1 MLFTLS
7 VLTVL
12 VVLAVATIT
21 LAVVAT
27 TRSSAS
33 VRADKQ
39 LYLLERLLAK
49 KGYKAIYA
57 EYRKTPDLGF
67 SLDPWPISAWA
78 NDATGLLDI
87 CAFGA
92 HKTKLTAHK
101 AAKFI
106 KKALRSY

>member
-1 MLFTLS
+1 MLFTMFVAAL
-7 VLTVL
+7 L
-12 VVLAVATIT
+12 VALAVATIT

-49 KGYKAIYA
+49 KGYKAIYP
-57 EYRKTPDLGF
+57 EFRKTPDLGF
-67 SLDPWPISAWA
+67 GLDPWPISAWA
-78 NDATGLLDI
+78 NDETGLLDI
-87 CAFGA
+87 WAFGI
-92 HKTKLTAHK
+92 HKNKLTAHK

-106 KKALRSY
+106 KKALQSH